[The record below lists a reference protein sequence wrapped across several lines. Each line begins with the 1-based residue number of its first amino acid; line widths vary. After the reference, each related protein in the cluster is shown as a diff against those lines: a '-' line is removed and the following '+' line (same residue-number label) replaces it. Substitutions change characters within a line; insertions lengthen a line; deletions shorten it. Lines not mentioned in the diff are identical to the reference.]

1 MFCHVNIIVKNLIM
15 LKIELQLIF
24 NTLLVIKFVKS
35 TADRGG
41 YFSQIKESLLILGK
55 ELVYNTESVD
65 ITMVDAV
72 ISSSNNELDHSN
84 LDLQPRKKTKYD
96 AFSWFQTNEAS
107 TISPKDQSLNINSQI
122 EEEIQMYI
130 SEMTPMMDKYF
141 LLNWWKQHKTRYPL
155 LSNIA
160 MRIFVIQ
167 GSSAESE
174 RHFSAFNAR
183 NIINYQRN
191 SMLPETVEAVSVV
204 LEGYKNSIIS

>member
-24 NTLLVIKFVKS
+24 NTILVI
-35 TADRGG
+35 
-41 YFSQIKESLLILGK
+41 L
-55 ELVYNTESVD
+55 
-65 ITMVDAV
+65 
-72 ISSSNNELDHSN
+72 
-84 LDLQPRKKTKYD
+84 
-96 AFSWFQTNEAS
+96 
-107 TISPKDQSLNINSQI
+107 
-122 EEEIQMYI
+122 
-130 SEMTPMMDKYF
+130 
-141 LLNWWKQHKTRYPL
+141 
-155 LSNIA
+155 
-160 MRIFVIQ
+160 IQ

>member
-1 MFCHVNIIVKNLIM
+1 M

-35 TADRGG
+35 TADREG

-84 LDLQPRKKTKYD
+84 LDVQPRKKTKYD

-107 TISPKDQSLNINSQI
+107 TILPKDQSLNINSQI

-130 SEMTPMMDKYF
+130 SEMTPMMGKYF

-204 LEGYKNSIIS
+204 LEEYKNSIIS

>member
-35 TADRGG
+35 TADREG

-84 LDLQPRKKTKYD
+84 LDHEKKLNTMPSVGFKPMKHQQYHRKIK
-96 AFSWFQTNEAS
+96 
-107 TISPKDQSLNINSQI
+107 
-122 EEEIQMYI
+122 
-130 SEMTPMMDKYF
+130 
-141 LLNWWKQHKTRYPL
+141 
-155 LSNIA
+155 
-160 MRIFVIQ
+160 V
-167 GSSAESE
+167 
-174 RHFSAFNAR
+174 
-183 NIINYQRN
+183 
-191 SMLPETVEAVSVV
+191 
-204 LEGYKNSIIS
+204 